1 MNKLGK
7 KLLVCGMAALMA
19 GASFY
24 TPMTVY
30 ADVSGNDVE
39 SVSYTHLDVY
49 KRQARQQRRKA
60 LRQRQRLQARR
71 LLQAK

>member
-39 SVSYTHLDVY
+39 YIDDDMRWERPQS
-49 KRQARQQRRKA
+49 
-60 LRQRQRLQARR
+60 
-71 LLQAK
+71 